1 MTPLIREMVALSP
14 DTAHEYMWFDM
25 TPVFKE
31 YHRPTG
37 EELALPMPFDMCGV
51 VTTDADGHKVL
62 MLVRDIGRARGI
74 TGWVLR
80 KHDYRSLPSF
90 VYDLTD
96 PLNPDGSVKVQ
107 LNIEAKL
114 THSGNQY
121 TLAAESVKVTIALLT
136 VFLTSV
142 HSDKPVDAYQPVAK
156 QSFINAKRAK
166 KGKPPLYEWRTVA
179 IEPVRPKA
187 EPKGGTH
194 ASPRLHDRRGHFRTM
209 RSGKKVWVKACK
221 VGDASRGTVFH
232 DYEVRA

>member
-14 DTAHEYMWFDM
+14 DDAANYMWFDM

-37 EELALPMPFDMCGV
+37 EELALPMPFNLCGV
-51 VTTDADGHKVL
+51 VTTDADNHKVL
-62 MLVRDIGRARGI
+62 LLIRDAGPARGI
-74 TGWVLR
+74 TGWVMR
-80 KHDYRSLPSF
+80 KHDYRALPSF
-90 VYDLTD
+90 VYDRTD
-96 PLNPDGSVKVQ
+96 PLNPDGT
-107 LNIEAKL
+107 IRIKL
-114 THSGNQY
+114 IDNDNKDPLTK
-121 TLAAESVKVTIALLT
+121 ESVQVTVALLS
-136 VFLTSV
+136 VFLVSV

-187 EPKGGTH
+187 EPQGGTH